1 MRQDE
6 CGLMLNLKSERG
18 QSRHTCCDTGMFIK
32 KITLGKY
39 NPPSQVLSEAE
50 TWTIVHKLVVCIS
63 RPHSWSKQTSCIRV
77 IYKVHGP

>member
-18 QSRHTCCDTGMFIK
+18 QSRYTVTCCDTGMFIK
-32 KITLGKY
+32 KITVTLGKY

-50 TWTIVHKLVVCIS
+50 TWTIVHKLVV
-63 RPHSWSKQTSCIRV
+63 
-77 IYKVHGP
+77 